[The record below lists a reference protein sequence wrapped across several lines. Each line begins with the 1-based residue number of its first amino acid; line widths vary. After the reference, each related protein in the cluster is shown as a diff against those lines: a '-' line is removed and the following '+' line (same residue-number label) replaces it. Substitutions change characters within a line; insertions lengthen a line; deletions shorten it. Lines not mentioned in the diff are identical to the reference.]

1 VIKTKKIINK
11 IQKIMKERQMK
22 KNWKRIASLFLS
34 VLLLLSMTVTPVMA
48 AEGKAAPTEVKSC
61 TVTGFMPEYMALEFE
76 DTDWMNKISSVTV
89 NEIDYTK
96 GTLGWG
102 SSGNLWEVG
111 SAMGVYGSYTALKLT
126 NPSYPATIKITAE
139 GYQDLNLEVTKD
151 TSTYPYVYTA
161 TVKKDTTGGNTEAT
175 YTAMAKK
182 ASNGTVA
189 LDKDK
194 DLKAGDTVTVTAT
207 PAENYEIDAVT
218 VTTENNKNV
227 ASGSNTAMVHNSQPS
242 DNNTKAETKADM
254 DTQALQ
260 ETDTNSTEE
269 AKVSDDSEYTT
280 DEQADDDSD
289 NKDQSDSEDNN
300 EWNGLD
306 EGTNEASDEASGD
319 TVDNRI
325 TICIDPGHGGSNEG
339 TKENYDGTLI
349 KEKNITMTIARKLK
363 YYLEQNDNIRVVMTR
378 NSDTAVSL
386 AGRIEYA
393 AANNADYVIS
403 MHINS
408 KSTDEL
414 DAHGCMV
421 LMSCS
426 RYQPENARFTSI
438 YDRERSLAYSILAK
452 LNGIG
457 IPIANDSWNGNEYKD
472 GILQR
477 LNTVNELYPD
487 GSMADYYGLINE
499 GTCAGIPTII
509 VEHAFLSN
517 VNDYRNYL
525 STDAQLDALA
535 RADAAGILEAV
546 LQ

>member
-1 VIKTKKIINK
+1 MLGFRNVEDNTYNDIREKSLMQWLDDMEKHEDVAVRGGVKLAKEYFCYLKEENKRLKAESSLKSEYLKKVA
-11 IQKIMKERQMK
+11 EK
-22 KNWKRIASLFLS
+22 KNNEKIYNNKHYKNNIFRLICSIFLIILTAA
-34 VLLLLSMTVTPVMA
+34 VMTGM
-48 AEGKAAPTEVKSC
+48 
-61 TVTGFMPEYMALEFE
+61 TGC
-76 DTDWMNKISSVTV
+76 
-89 NEIDYTK
+89 
-96 GTLGWG
+96 G
-102 SSGNLWEVG
+102 
-111 SAMGVYGSYTALKLT
+111 
-126 NPSYPATIKITAE
+126 
-139 GYQDLNLEVTKD
+139 
-151 TSTYPYVYTA
+151 
-161 TVKKDTTGGNTEAT
+161 
-175 YTAMAKK
+175 
-182 ASNGTVA
+182 
-189 LDKDK
+189 
-194 DLKAGDTVTVTAT
+194 
-207 PAENYEIDAVT
+207 
-218 VTTENNKNV
+218 NNKNV
-227 ASGSNTAMVHNSQPS
+227 ASGSNTAMIHNSQPA
-242 DNNTKAETKADM
+242 DNNTKAETQSASETKADM
-254 DTQALQ
+254 DTQAFQ

-269 AKVSDDSEYTT
+269 AKASDDSEYTT
-280 DEQADDDSD
+280 DEQVSDDSD
-289 NKDQSDSEDNN
+289 NKDRSDSEDND
-300 EWNGLD
+300 EWNDLD
-306 EGTNEASDEASGD
+306 EGANEDSDEAAGD

-426 RYQPENARFTSI
+426 RYQPANARFTSI

-535 RADAAGILEAV
+535 RADAAGILEVV

>member
-1 VIKTKKIINK
+1 MKKIYNNK
-11 IQKIMKERQMK
+11 HY
-22 KNWKRIASLFLS
+22 KNNIFRLICSIFLIILTAAVMS
-34 VLLLLSMTVTPVMA
+34 GMT
-48 AEGKAAPTEVKSC
+48 GC
-61 TVTGFMPEYMALEFE
+61 G
-76 DTDWMNKISSVTV
+76 
-89 NEIDYTK
+89 
-96 GTLGWG
+96 
-102 SSGNLWEVG
+102 
-111 SAMGVYGSYTALKLT
+111 
-126 NPSYPATIKITAE
+126 
-139 GYQDLNLEVTKD
+139 
-151 TSTYPYVYTA
+151 
-161 TVKKDTTGGNTEAT
+161 
-175 YTAMAKK
+175 
-182 ASNGTVA
+182 
-189 LDKDK
+189 
-194 DLKAGDTVTVTAT
+194 
-207 PAENYEIDAVT
+207 
-218 VTTENNKNV
+218 NNKNV

-242 DNNTKAETKADM
+242 DNNAKAETQSASETKADM

-280 DEQADDDSD
+280 DERADDDSD

-499 GTCAGIPTII
+499 GTCVGIPTII

-525 STDAQLDALA
+525 STDAQLDDLA

>member
-1 VIKTKKIINK
+1 MKKIYNNK
-11 IQKIMKERQMK
+11 HY
-22 KNWKRIASLFLS
+22 KNNIFRLICSIFLIILTAA
-34 VLLLLSMTVTPVMA
+34 VMTGM
-48 AEGKAAPTEVKSC
+48 
-61 TVTGFMPEYMALEFE
+61 TGC
-76 DTDWMNKISSVTV
+76 
-89 NEIDYTK
+89 
-96 GTLGWG
+96 G
-102 SSGNLWEVG
+102 
-111 SAMGVYGSYTALKLT
+111 
-126 NPSYPATIKITAE
+126 
-139 GYQDLNLEVTKD
+139 
-151 TSTYPYVYTA
+151 
-161 TVKKDTTGGNTEAT
+161 
-175 YTAMAKK
+175 
-182 ASNGTVA
+182 
-189 LDKDK
+189 
-194 DLKAGDTVTVTAT
+194 
-207 PAENYEIDAVT
+207 
-218 VTTENNKNV
+218 NNKNV

-242 DNNTKAETKADM
+242 DNNAKAETQSASETKADM

-300 EWNGLD
+300 EWNNLD
-306 EGTNEASDEASGD
+306 EGANEDSDEASGD

-339 TKENYDGTLI
+339 TKENYYGTLI

-386 AGRIEYA
+386 ADRIEYA

-426 RYQPENARFTSI
+426 KYQPANARFTSI

-535 RADAAGILEAV
+535 RADAAGILEVV

>member
-1 VIKTKKIINK
+1 MKTIYNKVHNKTNIFKFICNILLVIL
-11 IQKIMKERQMK
+11 
-22 KNWKRIASLFLS
+22 IAA
-34 VLLLLSMTVTPVMA
+34 VMT
-48 AEGKAAPTEVKSC
+48 GI
-61 TVTGFMPEYMALEFE
+61 TGC
-76 DTDWMNKISSVTV
+76 K
-89 NEIDYTK
+89 
-96 GTLGWG
+96 
-102 SSGNLWEVG
+102 
-111 SAMGVYGSYTALKLT
+111 
-126 NPSYPATIKITAE
+126 
-139 GYQDLNLEVTKD
+139 
-151 TSTYPYVYTA
+151 
-161 TVKKDTTGGNTEAT
+161 
-175 YTAMAKK
+175 
-182 ASNGTVA
+182 
-189 LDKDK
+189 
-194 DLKAGDTVTVTAT
+194 
-207 PAENYEIDAVT
+207 
-218 VTTENNKNV
+218 NNKN
-227 ASGSNTAMVHNSQPS
+227 ADMADNTTGIQNSQPA
-242 DNNTKAETKADM
+242 DNSTKAAIDVAVEGENN
-254 DTQALQ
+254 TQALQ
-260 ETDTNSTEE
+260 EDDNDGVDEAETSDESEQTSDDQSGSDDDSVKNGWSEGDDVLNDSDEE
-269 AKVSDDSEYTT
+269 SQQDSDEEDDSEN
-280 DEQADDDSD
+280 A
-289 NKDQSDSEDNN
+289 
-300 EWNGLD
+300 
-306 EGTNEASDEASGD
+306 
-319 TVDNRI
+319 VDNRI

-339 TKENYDGTLI
+339 TKETYDGSLI

-426 RYQPENARFTSI
+426 RYQPANARFTSI
-438 YDRERSLAYSILAK
+438 YDREKSLAYSILAK

-477 LNTVNELYPD
+477 VNTVNESYPD

-499 GTCAGIPTII
+499 GTYAGIPTII

-517 VNDYRNYL
+517 VGDYRNYL

>member
-1 VIKTKKIINK
+1 MKKIYNNK
-11 IQKIMKERQMK
+11 HY
-22 KNWKRIASLFLS
+22 KNNIFRLICSIFLII
-34 VLLLLSMTVTPVMA
+34 LTAALMTGM
-48 AEGKAAPTEVKSC
+48 
-61 TVTGFMPEYMALEFE
+61 TGC
-76 DTDWMNKISSVTV
+76 
-89 NEIDYTK
+89 
-96 GTLGWG
+96 
-102 SSGNLWEVG
+102 GN
-111 SAMGVYGSYTALKLT
+111 S
-126 NPSYPATIKITAE
+126 
-139 GYQDLNLEVTKD
+139 
-151 TSTYPYVYTA
+151 
-161 TVKKDTTGGNTEAT
+161 
-175 YTAMAKK
+175 
-182 ASNGTVA
+182 
-189 LDKDK
+189 
-194 DLKAGDTVTVTAT
+194 
-207 PAENYEIDAVT
+207 
-218 VTTENNKNV
+218 KNV

-242 DNNTKAETKADM
+242 DNNTKTETQSASETKADM

-289 NKDQSDSEDNN
+289 NN

-306 EGTNEASDEASGD
+306 
-319 TVDNRI
+319 
-325 TICIDPGHGGSNEG
+325 EG

-386 AGRIEYA
+386 ADHIEYA

-426 RYQPENARFTSI
+426 RYQPANARFTSI

-499 GTCAGIPTII
+499 GTCVGIPTII

>member
-1 VIKTKKIINK
+1 MLGFRNIEDNTYNDIREKSLMQWLDDMEKHEDVAVRGGVKLAKEYFCYLKEENKRLKAESSLKSEYLKKVAIMKKIYNNK
-11 IQKIMKERQMK
+11 HY
-22 KNWKRIASLFLS
+22 KNNIFRLICSIFLIILTAA
-34 VLLLLSMTVTPVMA
+34 VMTGM
-48 AEGKAAPTEVKSC
+48 
-61 TVTGFMPEYMALEFE
+61 TGC
-76 DTDWMNKISSVTV
+76 
-89 NEIDYTK
+89 
-96 GTLGWG
+96 G
-102 SSGNLWEVG
+102 
-111 SAMGVYGSYTALKLT
+111 
-126 NPSYPATIKITAE
+126 
-139 GYQDLNLEVTKD
+139 
-151 TSTYPYVYTA
+151 
-161 TVKKDTTGGNTEAT
+161 
-175 YTAMAKK
+175 
-182 ASNGTVA
+182 
-189 LDKDK
+189 
-194 DLKAGDTVTVTAT
+194 
-207 PAENYEIDAVT
+207 
-218 VTTENNKNV
+218 NNKNV
-227 ASGSNTAMVHNSQPS
+227 ASGSNTDMVHNSQPS
-242 DNNTKAETKADM
+242 DNNTKAETQSASEKKADM

-280 DEQADDDSD
+280 DDDSD

-306 EGTNEASDEASGD
+306 EGTNEAANEASGD

-426 RYQPENARFTSI
+426 RYQPANARFTSI

>member
-1 VIKTKKIINK
+1 MLGFRNIEDNTYNDIREKSLMQWLDDMEKHEDVAVRGGVKLAKEYFCYLKEENKRLKAESSLKSEYLKKVA
-11 IQKIMKERQMK
+11 EK
-22 KNWKRIASLFLS
+22 KNNEKIYNNKHYKNNIFRLICSIFLII
-34 VLLLLSMTVTPVMA
+34 L
-48 AEGKAAPTEVKSC
+48 
-61 TVTGFMPEYMALEFE
+61 
-76 DTDWMNKISSVTV
+76 
-89 NEIDYTK
+89 
-96 GTLGWG
+96 
-102 SSGNLWEVG
+102 
-111 SAMGVYGSYTALKLT
+111 
-126 NPSYPATIKITAE
+126 
-139 GYQDLNLEVTKD
+139 
-151 TSTYPYVYTA
+151 
-161 TVKKDTTGGNTEAT
+161 
-175 YTAMAKK
+175 
-182 ASNGTVA
+182 TVA
-189 LDKDK
+189 VMT
-194 DLKAGDTVTVTAT
+194 GMTGCG
-207 PAENYEIDAVT
+207 
-218 VTTENNKNV
+218 NNKNV

-242 DNNTKAETKADM
+242 DNNAKAETQSASETKADM

-280 DEQADDDSD
+280 DEQVSDDSD
-289 NKDQSDSEDNN
+289 NKDRSDSEDND
-300 EWNGLD
+300 EWNDLD
-306 EGTNEASDEASGD
+306 EGANEDSDEAAGD

-426 RYQPENARFTSI
+426 RYQPANARFTSI

-535 RADAAGILEAV
+535 RADAAGILEVV